1 MENNTLKFAL
11 VHDWLTGMRGGERA
25 LEAIYE
31 MYPGPVHTL
40 VHTEDF
46 KSDIIPAEAV
56 RTSSIQKIPFGPK
69 HYQKLL
75 ALFPKAIEE
84 FDLSAYDVILSTS
97 SSVAKGVLTTARQLH
112 ICYMHTPI
120 RYAWDLTFQYL
131 RESGLDKGIL
141 GWYAKSVLHKIRM
154 WDALTANRVDVYLTN
169 SETVARRIRK
179 IYNKEAEVIYGP
191 ANTEYFT
198 LKEKKEDYYLAASQ
212 MVPYKK
218 MDIVV
223 RCFKDMPERKLVVI
237 GKGPDLPGIKKLAAG
252 AKNIEILGYQP
263 SDVLKAH
270 MQNAKAFIFAAE
282 EDFGL
287 MPVEAQACGTPVIA
301 YNRGGAT
308 ETVVDG
314 KTGLFFDRQDEL
326 SLREALVR
334 FEKSGGFD
342 PAEIRKNAERFSR
355 EAFQKRY
362 QTIVEK
368 QIKGFFR

>member
-1 MENNTLKFAL
+1 
-11 VHDWLTGMRGGERA
+11 
-25 LEAIYE
+25 
-31 MYPGPVHTL
+31 
-40 VHTEDF
+40 
-46 KSDIIPAEAV
+46 
-56 RTSSIQKIPFGPK
+56 
-69 HYQKLL
+69 
-75 ALFPKAIEE
+75 
-84 FDLSAYDVILSTS
+84 
-97 SSVAKGVLTTARQLH
+97 
-112 ICYMHTPI
+112 
-120 RYAWDLTFQYL
+120 
-131 RESGLDKGIL
+131 
-141 GWYAKSVLHKIRM
+141 
-154 WDALTANRVDVYLTN
+154 
-169 SETVARRIRK
+169 
-179 IYNKEAEVIYGP
+179 
-191 ANTEYFT
+191 
-198 LKEKKEDYYLAASQ
+198 
-212 MVPYKK
+212 
-218 MDIVV
+218 
-223 RCFKDMPERKLVVI
+223 
-237 GKGPDLPGIKKLAAG
+237 
-252 AKNIEILGYQP
+252 
-263 SDVLKAH
+263 